1 MVNEEQALIQA
12 NAEAFKYCWYGQLTA
27 SGRVSQTL
35 IDVAFIVRELT
46 YAQLVTQ
53 D

>member
-1 MVNEEQALIQA
+1 MVNVEQALMQVK
-12 NAEAFKYCWYGQLTA
+12 AEAFRYCWYGQFTA